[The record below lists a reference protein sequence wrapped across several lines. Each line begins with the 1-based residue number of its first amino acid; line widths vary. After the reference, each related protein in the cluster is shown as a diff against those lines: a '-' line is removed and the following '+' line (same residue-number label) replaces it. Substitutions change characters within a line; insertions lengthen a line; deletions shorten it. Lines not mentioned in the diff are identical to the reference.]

1 MTKDRV
7 TCCLGLRGILSHKEN
22 VSPFLT
28 NMKTRF
34 LVLFPGLMMMGV
46 EYQAVDLQVHPYVG
60 THG

>member
-7 TCCLGLRGILSHKEN
+7 TCCLGLRGDFVSQGN

-60 THG
+60 TQG